1 MRARCV
7 CVCLRNYERCLIKAR
22 MHRTRLPLWFVVACF
37 LLCSLSRACMLIVFI
52 FLRGQGLHQ
61 HQLSY
66 DISSTPWPAKRQS
79 PRYSVIVP
87 SSIYRSHPAN
97 SQTPFAH
104 IISDAALCVLL
115 ACLQPNSD
123 HQHHTEQPENSI
135 LYYYVQSK
143 DHTENTV
150 RASSAKGLAFTTQCL
165 LLQCTPLKSIAHCRG
180 RCWPVTPRPAHV

>member
-1 MRARCV
+1 MLSYPAS
-7 CVCLRNYERCLIKAR
+7 
-22 MHRTRLPLWFVVACF
+22 FVVCCR
-37 LLCSLSRACMLIVFI
+37 LLSSLYRTVCISRACMLIVFAFFCEVKGDHSPSTSI
-52 FLRGQGLHQ
+52 IVHT
-61 HQLSY
+61 Y
-66 DISSTPWPAKRQS
+66 ISPAPSTPWPAKRQS